1 MTYEM
6 LSAYSV
12 SLCLLPLGALLF
24 DTLIGDPRTS
34 FHPVA
39 LIGRMISLFE
49 KSLLKP
55 QASSFMKKAS
65 GGLLVFLVLTLT
77 YEIIWY
83 VCSCLDKQDPWEAV
97 VGRALLLSLAISPR
111 SLAEAGFEI
120 RHYLLKKNLKEARHK
135 VGWIVGR
142 DTGKL
147 SAGEVTRATVE
158 TVAENI
164 VDGVIAPLFFA
175 VLGGVPLAF
184 LYRAVN
190 TLDSMVG
197 YKNEKYRDFGMIAA
211 RMDDVFNYIPARL
224 TGLLLFCS
232 VCLLHLDIVSAVK
245 TFWRDASKHPSPNSG
260 IPESIVAGALH
271 VQLGGVN
278 YYGGIPSQRATM
290 GQAVETLTS
299 EHIKKTVWLMYVTT
313 LLFVLI
319 YAGGSFYLYYSFGS
333 F

>member
-1 MTYEM
+1 MTYAM
-6 LSAYSV
+6 LNAYSV
-12 SLCLLPLGALLF
+12 SFCLLPLGALLF
-24 DTLIGDPRTS
+24 DILIGDPRTS

-55 QASSFMKKAS
+55 HASSFMKKTS

-83 VCSCLDKQDPWEAV
+83 VCTCLDKLDTWEAV

-120 RHYLLKKNLKEARHK
+120 RHYLVKKNIKEARRK

-142 DTGKL
+142 DTGHL

-175 VLGGVPLAF
+175 ALGGVPLAF

-197 YKNEKYRDFGMIAA
+197 YKNEKYSDFGMIAA
-211 RMDDVFNYIPARL
+211 RTDDIFNYIPARI
-224 TGLLLFCS
+224 TGLLLLGA
-232 VCLLHLDIVSAVK
+232 VCLLRLDIVSAVK
-245 TFWRDASKHPSPNSG
+245 TFWHDASKHPSPNSG

-271 VQLGGVN
+271 IQLGGVN
-278 YYGGIPSQRATM
+278 YYGGIPSHRATM
-290 GQAVETLTS
+290 GQADEALTS
-299 EHIKKTVWLMYVTT
+299 DHIKKTVWLMYVTT

-319 YAGGSFYLYYSFGS
+319 YAGGSFYLYYSSGS